1 MKVKEGAWKQGLW
14 KCCKVHY
21 CHCAEKD
28 NFPKR
33 NGDIYI
39 IKSLS
44 LSWQLKSMPSLPPMS
59 HCRCACHMGDSRWL
73 LWSTHNYLWIKMRIG
88 VAGHNGLRTQGKTLL
103 AASRSTTWGWEG
115 AEGTCGSRGN
125 LGKPAATGP
134 PRDYRVYP
142 SCLLLD
148 RRGHSVNG
156 RMPLTEKVLLIGAIL
171 RWSDHISLSQ
181 HLDSFHLQSPLP
193 P

>member
-1 MKVKEGAWKQGLW
+1 MHCHCPWRSGICSAGPLTLQEATLWKVVKKKLQKLSCICWESLHFVHRAVNLLGRVLMKVKERAWKQGLW
-14 KCCKVHY
+14 KCCKIHY

-73 LWSTHNYLWIKMRIG
+73 LWSTHNYLWIKMHIG
-88 VAGHNGLRTQGKTLL
+88 VAGHNGLRTQGKMLS
-103 AASRSTTWGWEG
+103 AASRSTTWG
-115 AEGTCGSRGN
+115 
-125 LGKPAATGP
+125 
-134 PRDYRVYP
+134 
-142 SCLLLD
+142 
-148 RRGHSVNG
+148 
-156 RMPLTEKVLLIGAIL
+156 
-171 RWSDHISLSQ
+171 
-181 HLDSFHLQSPLP
+181 
-193 P
+193 